1 MGCILGSSTLW
12 VRNPHSL
19 KLIERKTKKDMR
31 IIVTIIFLL
40 WILIWVIFSL
50 VLLSITALID
60 LATNKERKLTLRASY
75 LIARTVYITCPMWRV
90 KVEGKENL
98 ADGKPYV
105 ITANH
110 QSFFD
115 IPLMFFIPN
124 NRGFKFVSKIEVR
137 NIPAIGWM
145 LGLRGDIV
153 IRRGTREAAT
163 TVMTE
168 GSQHLQAGVSV
179 AIFPEG
185 TRTKDGEVH
194 RFKDGA
200 FRLAQENNV
209 EILPCV
215 MDDTK
220 RLFSARGLNRR
231 QLTVRILP
239 PISAEEVVAT
249 PARELAER
257 VEEMTRTALA
267 EMRAQKTK

>member
-1 MGCILGSSTLW
+1 MRIVLLVIYLLLIVVWAIVSLTIMGLAALF
-12 VRNPHSL
+12 SL
-19 KLIERKTKKDMR
+19 PFDRERKAVLAISR
-31 IIVTIIFLL
+31 IVARM
-40 WILIWVIFSL
+40 VYIFSP
-50 VLLSITALID
+50 T
-60 LATNKERKLTLRASY
+60 
-75 LIARTVYITCPMWRV
+75 WRV
-90 KVEGKENL
+90 RVEGAENV
-98 ADGKPYV
+98 DSSKHYV
-105 ITANH
+105 ITSNH

-115 IPLMFFIPN
+115 IPLLFFLPLWK
-124 NRGFKFVSKIEVR
+124 FKFVSKIEVR

-163 TVMTE
+163 TVMRE
-168 GSQHLQAGVSV
+168 GTQHLQAGVSV

-200 FRLAQENNV
+200 FRLAQENKV
-209 EILPCV
+209 AILPCV

-220 RLFSARGLNRR
+220 RLFSARGLNSRC
-231 QLTVRILP
+231 LTVRILP

-267 EMRAQKTK
+267 EIRAQKTK

>member
-1 MGCILGSSTLW
+1 MRFVLLVIYLLVIVLWAIISLVVMGLAAL
-12 VRNPHSL
+12 
-19 KLIERKTKKDMR
+19 
-31 IIVTIIFLL
+31 
-40 WILIWVIFSL
+40 FSL
-50 VLLSITALID
+50 PFDRERRAVLAIS
-60 LATNKERKLTLRASY
+60 RVV
-75 LIARTVYITCPMWRV
+75 ARMVYHFSPLWRV
-90 KVEGKENL
+90 RVEGAENV
-98 ADGKPYV
+98 DTSMHYV
-105 ITANH
+105 ITSNH

-115 IPLMFFIPN
+115 IPLLFFLPLWK
-124 NRGFKFVSKIEVR
+124 FKFVSKIEVR

-168 GSQHLQAGVSV
+168 GTQHLQAGVSV

-209 EILPCV
+209 AILPCV

-239 PISAEEVVAT
+239 SISAEEVVAT

>member
-1 MGCILGSSTLW
+1 MLAISR
-12 VRNPHSL
+12 VVARMVYN
-19 KLIERKTKKDMR
+19 
-31 IIVTIIFLL
+31 
-40 WILIWVIFSL
+40 FSPL
-50 VLLSITALID
+50 
-60 LATNKERKLTLRASY
+60 
-75 LIARTVYITCPMWRV
+75 WRV
-90 KVEGKENL
+90 RVEGAENV
-98 ADGKPYV
+98 DTSTHYV
-105 ITANH
+105 ITSNH

-115 IPLMFFIPN
+115 IPLLFFLPLWK
-124 NRGFKFVSKIEVR
+124 FKFVSKIEVS

-145 LGLRGDIV
+145 LSLRGDIV

-209 EILPCV
+209 AILPCV